1 MACFDN
7 LLYNEHTVGYPVL
20 GNLRIGRMDLVQ
32 FLTFARKILF
42 LPYGEEMRRIGFE
55 PQIVVAGAA
64 LVPTTLVAATALV
77 LGLSG
82 FAASAA
88 LPEYV
93 TGPPGPV
100 SAATGPQGGT
110 VTPDLSD
117 EGLTGPEGLIGSLGL
132 VGPQGP
138 AGSTGSTGSTG
149 ETGAIGDLGFTG
161 AQGIQGFDG
170 QTGPMGATGD
180 PGEVGPAGELGPIGL
195 TGEIGP
201 QGLVGETGAT
211 GEIGPMG
218 LTGSTGPQGPAGP
231 QGVPGAPGLPG
242 DIGPTGAPGPQGE
255 TGDRGP
261 QGEPGPVGPAGVSV
275 GYDPDWAGEG
285 LDAPRDA
292 DSAAYIRNGNLVHF
306 RISVDT
312 STVTEFGKGPYTLRL
327 PFPPIQD
334 YVFRDGGLHTGGSSA
349 ATAGA
354 DNHYGDDNHYGADNH
369 YQIYGDTDPNS
380 TLIYLEY
387 HSGTKDVPMDTN
399 SPVKMNN
406 SVIFYISGTYEIA
419 R

>member
-1 MACFDN
+1 
-7 LLYNEHTVGYPVL
+7 
-20 GNLRIGRMDLVQ
+20 
-32 FLTFARKILF
+32 
-42 LPYGEEMRRIGFE
+42 
-55 PQIVVAGAA
+55 
-64 LVPTTLVAATALV
+64 
-77 LGLSG
+77 
-82 FAASAA
+82 
-88 LPEYV
+88 
-93 TGPPGPV
+93 
-100 SAATGPQGGT
+100 
-110 VTPDLSD
+110 
-117 EGLTGPEGLIGSLGL
+117 
-132 VGPQGP
+132 
-138 AGSTGSTGSTG
+138 
-149 ETGAIGDLGFTG
+149 
-161 AQGIQGFDG
+161 
-170 QTGPMGATGD
+170 MGATGD

-201 QGLVGETGAT
+201 QGLVGETGAM

-261 QGEPGPVGPAGVSV
+261 QGETGPAGPAGVSV

-306 RISVDT
+306 RIFVDT
-312 STVTEFGKGPYTLRL
+312 AKVEDFGRGPYTLRL
-327 PFPPIQD
+327 PFPPIQN
-334 YVFRDGGLHTGGSSA
+334 YVFRDGGLHAVGHSSDTEGS
-349 ATAGA
+349 G
-354 DNHYGDDNHYGADNH
+354 NH

-387 HSGTKDVPMDTN
+387 HSGTRDVPMDYK
-399 SPVKMNN
+399 SPVTLNN
-406 SVIFYISGTYEIA
+406 VVQFYISGTYEIA